1 MDYIGN
7 HCMSVITDGES
18 YERVLLFGGISNTVG
33 DVKSSRFSGNTTPA
47 TAKKGEAPA
56 ATNEFNQ
63 VTSFLSNR
71 CFLINIQQRSTGKSF
86 FKEDPAA

>member
-18 YERVLLFGGISNTVG
+18 YERVLLFGGISNTIG
-33 DVKSSRFSGNTTPA
+33 DGKNTLLSGNTTPA
-47 TAKKGEAPA
+47 NGKKGQDRAV
-56 ATNEFNQ
+56 THDVNQ

-71 CFLINIQQRSTGKSF
+71 CFLINIQ
-86 FKEDPAA
+86 